1 MALANENSR
10 ILQLQCS
17 LDDSSSLIG
26 AGYSQ
31 RRSTAKFA
39 RQQHNNSI
47 SCESGSTG
55 NNEQQQQPQKQQQ
68 QKKHSQSHQ
77 LTHHRQS
84 AAYYRSQYQRHVSTA
99 TGLFGSSFNSASLDY
114 VFRNS
119 TTLSTTASQ
128 RVTGR
133 IDSANN
139 LFFI

>member
-1 MALANENSR
+1 MTLANENSR

-31 RRSTAKFA
+31 RRSTAKFV
-39 RQQHNNSI
+39 RQQRNNSI
-47 SCESGSTG
+47 SCDSGSTG
-55 NNEQQQQPQKQQQ
+55 NNEQQQQQQQQTQKQP

-133 IDSANN
+133 ID
-139 LFFI
+139 